1 MVALAALVSAS
12 ATLGA
17 DMTGAA
23 KKELQTAQTHAG
35 FAAGYDTAA
44 EVELHLH
51 HVVNCLEGA
60 SGKNFKKEAGNVCEG
75 QGNGIFA
82 DLKES
87 GMAGAHALPYAE
99 IANQWVLWAAVWKAT
114 AAGEYAV
121 RVRAQDG
128 TGVVQVKEEVGTLPD
143 GASGYHLIRLRV
155 SK

>member
-1 MVALAALVSAS
+1 MRLIGLIAVVALVALVSTS

-82 DLKES
+82 DLKDS
-87 GMAGAHALPYAE
+87 AMPGAHALPYAE
-99 IANQWVLWAAVWKAT
+99 IANQVAIWGIQQVMAKDLGRAKAAAS
-114 AAGEYAV
+114 AAKSILQQ
-121 RVRAQDG
+121 AQDNF
-128 TGVVQVKEEVGTLPD
+128 K
-143 GASGYHLIRLRV
+143 
-155 SK
+155 